1 MDDLAKVKYLA
12 KNYSALIVEDSQ
24 ALVKQQVHF
33 LSKFFKNVYT
43 AKDGQDGLDQYLK
56 YYPDIIFTDL
66 NMPKLNGLDMTQEI
80 LKVNTCA
87 KIVVISAHT
96 DTDTLLDCLHHG
108 VADFIPKPI
117 NSELLLRSLSR
128 ILSTIQKENVQADN
142 TQITND
148 DELNQ
153 AFQTIKANKTKVSLL
168 NDYMGVPISHDAT
181 VIEFHNDSVE
191 LHTNET
197 QIYLLNLN
205 KEVIIDSDEFKYPIH
220 GSLDY
225 IDAKSNNI
233 ILKNIKYTDKSI
245 KDRKELRVVPNS
257 DFKFVINDSKGK
269 IIPKVVDISTHAVAV
284 VISNIP
290 TDFEIGKKMALSIA
304 IEQKHSSTFNVKS
317 NDYLGPYGK
326 IFKIEKHGEDTFVVL
341 EFEISKSDQEILSKY
356 ILHRELQII
365 KDLKQRMVK

>member
-1 MDDLAKVKYLA
+1 MNDLAKVKYLA

-56 YYPDIIFTDL
+56 YYPDIVFTDL
-66 NMPKLNGLDMTQEI
+66 NMPKLNGLDMVQEI
-80 LKVNTCA
+80 LKVNA
-87 KIVVISAHT
+87 FAQIIVISAHT
-96 DTDTLLDCLHHG
+96 DTNTLLEALHHG

-117 NSELLLRSLSR
+117 NSDLLLHSLSR
-128 ILSTIQKENVQADN
+128 VLTLIQKENAPIDD
-142 TQITND
+142 TQVTND
-148 DELNQ
+148 DEINQ

-168 NDYMGVPISHDAT
+168 NDFMGVPISHEAT
-181 VIEFHNDSVE
+181 IIEFHTDSVE

-197 QIYLLNLN
+197 QQYLLNLN
-205 KEVIIDSDEFKYPIH
+205 KEVIIDSSEFKYPIH

-225 IDAKSNNI
+225 MDTKSNNI
-233 ILKNIKYTDKSI
+233 ILHDIKYTDKSI

-257 DFKFVINDSKGK
+257 DFKFVINDAKGK
-269 IIPKVVDISTHAVAV
+269 IIPKVVDVSIHAIAV
-284 VISNIP
+284 VINNMP
-290 TDFEIGKKMALSIA
+290 ADFEIGKKIALSIA

-317 NDYLGPYGK
+317 NDYLGLYGR
-326 IFKIEKHGEDTFVVL
+326 IFKIEKHGDDTFVVF

-365 KDLKQRMVK
+365 KELKQRMVK